1 MIDEPDPDDDD
12 KEGAET
18 TKDEDA
24 EETTVDAEP
33 GKPKSS
39 RNWLALIT
47 DSQRYF
53 QFYQDKADGIDKQYA
68 SLERLAADV
77 KDPEFQLFW
86 ANIAVL
92 GPSIYSRPPVSV
104 VVPRFKDRK
113 PLPRAGA
120 ELLERATNVAFDME
134 DIDSVMRAIRDDI
147 TVSARGVAWLRYET
161 SGKGVN
167 FTERV
172 CIDQADRKDFAH
184 DPAQK
189 WKDVDWVSKRSWLS
203 KKDMRKRFKKYSGD
217 AYKDCTYTKRKDDDD
232 NAGGMKAGVWELW
245 SKSRNRVVW
254 VSPGCDVVLDENE
267 PHLTLEGFFPCP
279 RPAYSTLQRRTLI
292 PVPDMLFYKDQL
304 EEINGLTARISALT
318 DALRV
323 RGFYPAG
330 AGDIGDAI
338 EIAIKRTD
346 DNQILVPINS
356 WKMIGD
362 GTGVKD
368 LIVWLPLDMIA
379 KTVTGLVALRKQL
392 IDDVYQIT
400 GLSDIMRGQ
409 TAASETLGA
418 QNLKSQYG
426 QIRIRDR
433 QDEMVRMARD
443 ITRIAAEIMAEN
455 FKQETLLDMSQLDM
469 MTEALIKKQ
478 IAPLQQQ
485 LDHLRTELRN
495 AQTDPEIQQ
504 MVKAN
509 PDQAK
514 QIMAQVQ
521 GQAQHLQGQIEQ
533 LGKVP
538 TIEAVMKMLR
548 EQKVRPFVLD
558 IETDSTIAPDENTHK
573 QRANEFTTAFGGFM
587 KEALPLVETMPEAAP
602 VAAQMMKFVTGQFRA
617 GREMEGIIDT
627 FADAMIA
634 RAGQPKP
641 PDPKM
646 AEAAA
651 KQQAEQAREQA
662 DNAERMAES
671 QRVAAEA
678 QTKLIDAQTRAAND
692 ASKRSIEEQREQDAA
707 LARQIERD
715 GKVALTN
722 KQIEILDAKR
732 ADDAARHAQEME
744 KGGLEIAALQAR
756 GLAGEASAA
765 VAGALA

>member
-1 MIDEPDPDDDD
+1 MNDEADRSDDDD

-18 TKDEDA
+18 APAGDEESA
-24 EETTVDAEP
+24 EA
-33 GKPKSS
+33 GKPKAS
-39 RNWLALIT
+39 RNWLALIV

-68 SLERLAADV
+68 NLERLAADA

-113 PLPRAGA
+113 PLPRAAA
-120 ELLERATNVAFDME
+120 ELLERATNVAFDIE

-161 SGKGVN
+161 SGKGAK

-189 WKDVDWVSKRSWLS
+189 WKEVDWVAKRSWLA
-203 KKDMRKRFKKYSGD
+203 KPAMRKRFKKHSGD

-232 NAGGMKAGVWELW
+232 DAGAMKAGVWELW
-245 SKSRNRVVW
+245 SKSRNKVVW
-254 VSPGCDVVLDENE
+254 VSPGCDVVLDECE

-292 PVPDMLFYKDQL
+292 PVPDMLLYKDQL
-304 EEINGLTARISALT
+304 EEINSLTARIAALT

-323 RGFYPAG
+323 RGFYPGG
-330 AGDIGDAI
+330 AGEIGDAI

-346 DNQILVPINS
+346 DNQVLVPIHS

-362 GTGVKD
+362 STNVKD

-443 ITRIAAEIMAEN
+443 ITRITAEIMAEN
-455 FKQETLLDMSQLDM
+455 FEQETLLDMSQLDM
-469 MTEALIKKQ
+469 MTDALIRKQ
-478 IAPLQQQ
+478 IEPLQQQ
-485 LDHLRTELRN
+485 LNHLQADLRN
-495 AQTDPEIQQ
+495 AQTDPEVQQ
-504 MVKAN
+504 MAKAN
-509 PDQAK
+509 PQHA
-514 QIMAQVQ
+514 QQVMAQVQ
-521 GQAQHLQGQIEQ
+521 GQAQQLQAQIGQ

-558 IETDSTIAPDENTHK
+558 IETDSTIAPDENAHK

-587 KEALPLVETMPEAAP
+587 KEALPLVQTMPEAAP

-617 GREMEGIIDT
+617 GREMEGIIDQ
-627 FADAMIA
+627 FADAMVT

-646 AEAAA
+646 AEAQA
-651 KQQAEQAREQA
+651 KQQAEQAKTQA

-671 QRVAAEA
+671 QRVTSEA
-678 QTKLIDAQTRAAND
+678 QAKLIDAQNKAAND
-692 ASKRSIEEQREQDAA
+692 ATKRKILEQREADAMA
-707 LARQIERD
+707 ARQIERD
-715 GKVALTN
+715 GKIALTD
-722 KQIEILDAKR
+722 KQIEMLDAKR

-744 KGGLEIAALQAR
+744 KGGLEIAALQASR
-756 GLAGEASAA
+756 LAAA
-765 VAGALA
+765 TAATMGVPG

>member
-1 MIDEPDPDDDD
+1 MIDTDRNDDET
-12 KEGAET
+12 EGAET
-18 TKDEDA
+18 GPADDIA
-24 EETTVDAEP
+24 EA

-39 RNWLALIT
+39 RNWLALIA

-53 QFYQDKADGIDKQYA
+53 QFYQDKCDGIDKQYA
-68 SLERLAADV
+68 NLERLAADV

-120 ELLERATNVAFDME
+120 ELLERATNVAFDRE

-161 SGKGVN
+161 SGKGAKI
-167 FTERV
+167 TERV
-172 CIDQADRKDFAH
+172 CIDHADRKDFAH

-189 WKDVDWVSKRSWLS
+189 WKEVDWVAKRSWLA
-203 KKDMRKRFKKYSGD
+203 KKDMRGRFKQYSGD

-232 NAGGMKAGVWELW
+232 DQGGMKAGVWELW
-245 SKSRNRVVW
+245 SKSRNKVVW
-254 VSPGCDVVLDENE
+254 VSPGCDMVLDECE

-304 EEINGLTARISALT
+304 EEINSLTARISALT

-323 RGFYPAG
+323 RGFYPA
-330 AGDIGDAI
+330 ASGDIGDAI

-346 DNQILVPINS
+346 DNQILIPINNWS
-356 WKMIGD
+356 AAFSG
-362 GTGVKD
+362 GGGAKD
-368 LIVWLPLDMIA
+368 LVLWLPLDMIA

-443 ITRIAAEIMAEN
+443 ITRITAEIMAEN

-469 MTEALIKKQ
+469 MTDALIKKQ

-485 LDHLRTELRN
+485 LDHVRADLRN

-514 QIMAQVQ
+514 QIMVQVQ
-521 GQAQHLQGQIEQ
+521 GQAQQLQGQIEQ

-558 IETDSTIAPDENTHK
+558 IETDSTIAPDENAHK
-573 QRANEFTTAFGGFM
+573 QRANEYTTAFGGFM
-587 KEALPLVETMPEAAP
+587 KEALPLVQTMPEAAP
-602 VAAQMMKFVTGQFRA
+602 VAAQMMKYVTGQFRT
-617 GREMEGIIDT
+617 GREMEGIIDQ
-627 FADAMIA
+627 FADAMVA

-641 PDPKM
+641 PDPKL
-646 AEAAA
+646 AEAQA
-651 KQQAEQAREQA
+651 KQQGEQAKQQA

-671 QRVAAEA
+671 QRVQAEA
-678 QTKLIDAQTRAAND
+678 QAKLIDAQNKAAND
-692 ASKRSIEEQREQDAA
+692 ATKRKILEQREADAMA
-707 LARQIERD
+707 ARQIERD
-715 GKVALTN
+715 GKIALTN

-756 GLAGEASAA
+756 GIVGAAQA
-765 VAGALA
+765 VAHAGVPG